1 MQDTKLISYLAEL
14 SKINMSDAE
23 LLQAAGDM
31 NDIINLM
38 DSIKDFQ
45 VDEALA
51 DTESGVYYDDL
62 RADNARPSFER
73 DEILKNSEKAKGG
86 FFTVPKIVE

>member
-1 MQDTKLISYLAEL
+1 MQDIKLISYLAEL
-14 SKINMSDAE
+14 SKINMSDSQLEKSAR
-23 LLQAAGDM
+23 DM
-31 NDIINLM
+31 SDIIHLM

-45 VDEALA
+45 IDSSHE
-51 DTESGVYYDDL
+51 DTTSGTLYADL